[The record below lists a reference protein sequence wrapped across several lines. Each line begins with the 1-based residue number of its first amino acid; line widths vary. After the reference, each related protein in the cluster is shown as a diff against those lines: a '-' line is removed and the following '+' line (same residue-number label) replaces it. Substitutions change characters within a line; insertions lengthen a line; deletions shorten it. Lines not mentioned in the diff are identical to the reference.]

1 MNKLKLALS
10 LALLGLVSYSP
21 SGAGGGLKGTGYP
34 DHDVMFHHQHED
46 ARELCNALRRHMDVL
61 LRSNIF
67 RCERLPGDAT
77 GKAKR

>member
-1 MNKLKLALS
+1 MNKFKLAVS
-10 LALLGLVSYSP
+10 LALMGLATYSP
-21 SGAGGGLKGTGYP
+21 SWAEGGLRGTGYP
-34 DHDVMFHHQHED
+34 EHDVMFHHQHED

>member
-1 MNKLKLALS
+1 MNKFKLTVS
-10 LALLGLVSYSP
+10 LALLGLVRCSP
-21 SGAGGGLKGTGYP
+21 SGVGGGLKGTGYP

-46 ARELCNALRRHMDVL
+46 ARELCIGLRRHMDVL

-77 GKAKR
+77 GKRKM

>member
-1 MNKLKLALS
+1 MNNFKLTVS
-10 LALLGLVSYSP
+10 LALLGLASCSP

-34 DHDVMFHHQHED
+34 HHDVMFHHQHED

-77 GKAKR
+77 GKRIM